1 MKTLNLKQM
10 EVIEGGKPC
19 TEEQVFF
26 MLGAG
31 AFLTIA
37 TGGLGAWLTAGALYS
52 CVLKSN

>member
-1 MKTLNLKQM
+1 M
-10 EVIEGGKPC
+10 ELIEGGKPC
-19 TEEQVFF
+19 TEAQFFF

-37 TGGLGAWLTAGALYS
+37 TGGLGAGLTAAALYS